1 MCHLGGFYWLSNF
14 KMKTLTGVLN
24 KLGDLKRG
32 GPILSYLHG
41 IIIVV
46 NYDDELH
53 SDDNVPRKHM
63 TTFFFTN

>member
-1 MCHLGGFYWLSNF
+1 MFFYWLSNCN
-14 KMKTLTGVLN
+14 KKYSETLTGVLN

-46 NYDDELH
+46 YYDDELH
-53 SDDNVPRKHM
+53 IDDNVPRKQM